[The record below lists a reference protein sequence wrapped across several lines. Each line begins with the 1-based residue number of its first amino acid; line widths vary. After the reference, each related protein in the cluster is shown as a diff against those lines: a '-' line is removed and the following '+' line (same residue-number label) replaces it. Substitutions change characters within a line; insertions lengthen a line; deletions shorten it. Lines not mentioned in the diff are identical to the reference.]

1 MSIVINVLSREHSW
15 IASDG
20 LQKNAGTGEIVSE
33 TLQKYEVLNPKLCI
47 GYTGH
52 YEVAR
57 RVVDYVKTLCPDIEH
72 ANVELAADFAKQI
85 VDCAVQQI
93 GMIDAQFVVTGVTSN
108 NQMASFIVRPSAPVQ
123 KIQSLNGTPQFV
135 ILHNNL
141 KDDLGSLIRADKNGR
156 YSDTAVLTGMK
167 ELIHRTA
174 RVSLS
179 TMLCFIIESTCEMA
193 KCHVKTFL
201 GKARLI
207 GQVVKANA
215 VCNAFDLNRGFILGL
230 GCDGGVKCGE
240 SFFVGHEGYLL

>member
-93 GMIDAQFVVTGVTSN
+93 GMIDAQFVVTGVTSSREAPLCSN
-108 NQMASFIVRPSAPVQ
+108 TSLAMSAQLAGAPS
-123 KIQSLNGTPQFV
+123 L
-135 ILHNNL
+135 L
-141 KDDLGSLIRADKNGR
+141 
-156 YSDTAVLTGMK
+156 
-167 ELIHRTA
+167 
-174 RVSLS
+174 
-179 TMLCFIIESTCEMA
+179 ML
-193 KCHVKTFL
+193 
-201 GKARLI
+201 
-207 GQVVKANA
+207 
-215 VCNAFDLNRGFILGL
+215 
-230 GCDGGVKCGE
+230 
-240 SFFVGHEGYLL
+240 

>member
-123 KIQSLNGTPQFV
+123 KIQSLNGIPQFV

-174 RVSLS
+174 RVDEFVNDV
-179 TMLCFIIESTCEMA
+179 MFHHRI
-193 KCHVKTFL
+193 
-201 GKARLI
+201 
-207 GQVVKANA
+207 
-215 VCNAFDLNRGFILGL
+215 DL
-230 GCDGGVKCGE
+230 
-240 SFFVGHEGYLL
+240 